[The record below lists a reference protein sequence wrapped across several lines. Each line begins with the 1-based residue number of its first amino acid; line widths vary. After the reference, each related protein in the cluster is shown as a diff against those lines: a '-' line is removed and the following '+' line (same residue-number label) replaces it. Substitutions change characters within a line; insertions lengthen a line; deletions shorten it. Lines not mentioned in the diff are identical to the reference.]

1 VTPHCGAPND
11 ALRHHHGALGTTSA
25 QGAVAQERGTQA
37 TEAEEE
43 VAVASFIEQA
53 QRVVGEARNQEFDA
67 ILRRRERT
75 SRSHGRC
82 GLGLRLLRPAPH
94 LACALCRVRLVGA
107 GECRPQGTRRARGG
121 EEKRT

>member
-1 VTPHCGAPND
+1 MTPHCGAPND
-11 ALRHHHGALGTTSA
+11 ALRHHGALGTTSA

-43 VAVASFIEQA
+43 VAVASFIELA

-75 SRSHGRC
+75 RERGVGS
-82 GLGLRLLRPAPH
+82 A
-94 LACALCRVRLVGA
+94 RVRG
-107 GECRPQGTRRARGG
+107 RRRGG
-121 EEKRT
+121 HDRRISIRTDRGF